1 MIDGADTAWIL
12 TSTALVL
19 LMTLP
24 GLALFYG
31 GLVRASNVL
40 SVLMHCVAVAALM
53 SVVWLACGYSLA
65 FGTGN
70 GVIGD
75 FSKSFLWGITPDTVY
90 PDTKLPEVVFF
101 IFQMTFAIITPALI
115 IGAYVERIKFSAVL
129 IFSALWLLIVYVP
142 VTHWIWGGG
151 WLQAKGVMDFAGGL
165 VVHLTAGL
173 SAIVVVKALG
183 ARKGFPKNVAPPH
196 APWMTMV
203 GACLLWVGWFGFNGG
218 SALAANGAA
227 GMAILVTHISAAT
240 ASLVWMAI
248 EWKKYGKPSV
258 VGIVTG
264 TIAGL
269 ATVTPASGFIG
280 PIGGLVLGLVGGF
293 GTYWMVNLIRD
304 RLGIDDTLD
313 VFAVHGFG
321 GLLGI
326 LLVPFLAIKE
336 FGGLGLPDGQTMIGQ
351 FWVQVQ
357 GSVAVG
363 VWSIFGCIVIIL
375 VLEQIGG
382 LRVNEEDEISGL
394 DFSHHGEKAYHH

>member
-1 MIDGADTAWIL
+1 MINGADTAWIL

-31 GLVRASNVL
+31 GLVRANNVL
-40 SVLMHCVAVAALM
+40 SVLMHCVAVACLM
-53 SVVWLACGYSLA
+53 SVLWLALGYSLA
-65 FGTGN
+65 FGTGT

-75 FSKSFLWGITPDTVY
+75 FSKVFLKGITAETVY
-90 PDTKLPEVVFF
+90 PDTALPEVVFF
-101 IFQMTFAIITPALI
+101 MFQMTFAIITPALI

-129 IFSALWLLIVYVP
+129 IFSGLWLLIVYAP

-151 WLQAKGVMDFAGGL
+151 FLAKLGVMDFAGGL

-173 SAIVVVKALG
+173 SSLVIVKALG
-183 ARKGFPKNVAPPH
+183 ARKGFPKKVAPPH

-218 SALAANGAA
+218 SALTAGGGA
-227 GMAILVTHISAAT
+227 GMAILVTHMSAAT
-240 ASLVWMAI
+240 ASLVWMFI
-248 EWKKYGKPSV
+248 EWKKHGKPSI

-264 TIAGL
+264 SIAGL
-269 ATVTPASGFIG
+269 ATVTPASGYIG
-280 PIGGLVLGLVGGF
+280 PMGGMILGLVGGF
-293 GTYWMVNLIRD
+293 GTYWMVNMIRD
-304 RLGIDDTLD
+304 KMGIDDTLD

-326 LLVPFLAIKE
+326 LLVPFLTIKAM
-336 FGGLGLPDGQTMIGQ
+336 GGPGLPEGQTMLSQ
-351 FWVQVQ
+351 FWIQLQ

-363 VWSIFGCIVIIL
+363 IWSIFGCIVIIL
-375 VLEQIGG
+375 IIEQMGG
-382 LRVNEEDEISGL
+382 LRVSKKEEIDGL
-394 DFSHHGEKAYHH
+394 DYSAHGENAYHH